1 MFCPKCG
8 VENPDNG
15 KFCRSCRANIGDV
28 LSVVNGDIP
37 IKNGVVGEID
47 YAELYGA
54 KLRKEIVEKSLAVDS
69 NYTEIYSAG
78 VRNVIIG
85 LGFFLVGLFLK
96 MMPPNDGF
104 LWLLMMIPGF
114 CILASGVTRIL
125 KADGLKKERE
135 LRANVVQQPIFSANQ
150 PINALP
156 PNQTEYVS
164 PIASYTTKDLVV
176 PSVTEETTKHLK
188 VENN

>member
-8 VENPDNG
+8 IENPDNG
-15 KFCRSCRANIGDV
+15 KFCRNCRAKIDNV
-28 LSVVNGDIP
+28 LALVD
-37 IKNGVVGEID
+37 GEILVKD
-47 YAELYGA
+47 GEIINDWENLYSA
-54 KLRKEIVEKSLAVDS
+54 KVKKDIEKKIILD
-69 NYTEIYSAG
+69 NEFTNLYSAG

-135 LRANVVQQPIFSANQ
+135 SRANVIQQPTFSANQ

-156 PNQTEYVS
+156 PNQTDYVS
-164 PIASYTTKDLVV
+164 PVASYTTKDLAV